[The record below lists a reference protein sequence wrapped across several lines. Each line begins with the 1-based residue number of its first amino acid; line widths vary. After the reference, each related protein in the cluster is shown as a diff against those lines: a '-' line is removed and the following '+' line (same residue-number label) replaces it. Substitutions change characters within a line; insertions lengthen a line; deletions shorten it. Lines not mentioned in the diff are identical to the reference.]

1 MRSALAAR
9 RLVVTAVIAAVV
21 AMNVVLGRSTGAAAD
36 LAQLR
41 SLPAELEASAARNAS
56 LYDQTGRLLVRLA
69 EAEAIAPAVRSG
81 AVTAIRTI
89 IRSSFRVSERCR
101 QLSDAIDSLPMG
113 IPGTA
118 AQLSEALSGY
128 RAAGHDL
135 EINLDELE
143 RRLDATT
150 TTTNIVTIELEA
162 FSDSAEAYDR
172 SARTFD
178 AALGN
183 LEGILVGQI
192 RSPGDVRL
200 SVYGF
205 FDDRKTSPNDYG
217 LYTHVLFA
225 SESDRNVVLLT
236 AILQNPT
243 EDLFP
248 EQRAAINLFVIPVL
262 SSIKAEIFARTAAS
276 APDDI
281 AGPGVYNYDRARKIL
296 GQICFGPNSDIPDL
310 CSGDW
315 QGPFLLTHREY
326 LSGAS
331 VVAPPYLLVD
341 LSNISDA
348 AFAEFVHAVKQ
359 QVMLPDFTSREKI
372 VTFRLQLLEVTLKA
386 ADWLGG
392 PLPQGIGEIL
402 AMVKG

>member
-1 MRSALAAR
+1 M
-9 RLVVTAVIAAVV
+9 
-21 AMNVVLGRSTGAAAD
+21 
-36 LAQLR
+36 
-41 SLPAELEASAARNAS
+41 
-56 LYDQTGRLLVRLA
+56 
-69 EAEAIAPAVRSG
+69 
-81 AVTAIRTI
+81 TAIRTI
-89 IRSSFRVSERCR
+89 VRSSFRVSNRCR
-101 QLSDAIDSLPMG
+101 QLSDAIDPLPMG

-135 EINLDELE
+135 EVHLDELE

-150 TTTNIVTIELEA
+150 TANVVLVELEA

-172 SARTFD
+172 SVQTFD
-178 AALGN
+178 AALDN

-205 FDDRKTSPNDYG
+205 FDDRKTPPNGYG

-225 SESDRNVVLLT
+225 SEGDRNVVLLT
-236 AILQNPT
+236 ALLQNPT
-243 EDLFP
+243 ENLFP

-276 APDDI
+276 APSDI
-281 AGPGVYNYDRARKIL
+281 AKPVVYNYDRARKIL
-296 GQICFGPNSDIPDL
+296 GQICFGPNSDIPDF

-315 QGPFLLTHREY
+315 QGPLLLTHREY
-326 LSGAS
+326 LSGAG
-331 VVAPPYLLVD
+331 VVTPPYLLVD

-348 AFAEFVHAVKQ
+348 AFAEFVRAVKQ

-372 VTFRLQLLEVTLKA
+372 TTFRLQLLEVTLKA

-392 PLPQGIGEIL
+392 PLPQGIGQIL
-402 AMVKG
+402 ALAKG